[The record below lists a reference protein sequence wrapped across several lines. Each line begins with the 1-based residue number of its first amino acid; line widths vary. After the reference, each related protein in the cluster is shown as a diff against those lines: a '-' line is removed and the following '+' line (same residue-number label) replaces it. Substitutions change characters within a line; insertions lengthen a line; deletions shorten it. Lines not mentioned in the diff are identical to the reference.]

1 MSKYY
6 FSRAQPRDKAKYY
19 LSRAQTRALS
29 SEYPVGDPTGGAAY
43 GEKNDPVTAIIGTT
57 LVGGYLASESASDS
71 VETAARAS
79 GQASDA
85 SIAEQRRQYDQ
96 SRADQAPYLAAGT
109 GAVNQLAA
117 DLRPGGR
124 FAGTTPFSFNYA
136 DYKDPSLQFS
146 LDENLRRMRQGRAA
160 QGTYAGGGGIKE
172 EDRYLAGLMSTDMGN
187 AFNRALTTF
196 NANTGERNALYNRY
210 AGVAGTGQQATNQI
224 GAQGANMAS
233 NIGNAYMSSAANT
246 GNAAMAAAGQR
257 NSAFASGANV
267 LGRMYGGYGR
277 QAPNYAPVEDRS
289 FNTAPDYGYFYS

>member
-1 MSKYY
+1 MAFGISATGL
-6 FSRAQPRDKAKYY
+6 F
-19 LSRAQTRALS
+19 LGGTAL
-29 SEYPVGDPTGGAAY
+29 
-43 GEKNDPVTAIIGTT
+43 
-57 LVGGYLASESASDS
+57 LGGYLASEGSSDAA
-71 VETAARAS
+71 ETAARAS

-85 SIAEQRRQYDQ
+85 SIAEQRRQYDL

-124 FAGTTPFSFNYA
+124 FASATPFNFQY
-136 DYKDPSLQFS
+136 DPNTDPGTAFRFKEGMEA
-146 LDENLRRMRQGRAA
+146 LDRSAASKGRLMGDPKRSIRFG
-160 QGTYAGGGGIKE
+160 Q
-172 EDRYLAGLMSTDMGN
+172 DLASQEYNN
-187 AFNRALTTF
+187 AFNRYVTGF
-196 NANTGERNALYNRY
+196 NAQTGERNQLYNRY

-233 NIGNAYMSSAANT
+233 NVGNAYMTSAANT

-257 NSAFASGANV
+257 QSAFGGAANM

-289 FNTAPDYGYFYS
+289 FNTPD